1 MDEPGVA
8 AECPPEQK
16 EKEQEGARSEG
27 VAGGGAGDRDLPT
40 TDGVTTGATSAVAIT
55 IKNNPDTQTL
65 DTAGGREAAWL
76 QVTTSASKSSIRRF
90 VTTEKAPTRAAI
102 RHYANQTANLMIIA
116 SRTQF
121 HTERPWGQRPFS
133 IVS

>member
-76 QVTTSASKSSIRRF
+76 QVTIL
-90 VTTEKAPTRAAI
+90 VLQEAPPSQTWSRAP
-102 RHYANQTANLMIIA
+102 
-116 SRTQF
+116 
-121 HTERPWGQRPFS
+121 RPWCRPRPRPPRR
-133 IVS
+133 

>member
-65 DTAGGREAAWL
+65 DTAGGREAACL
-76 QVTTSASKSSIRRF
+76 QVTALVF
-90 VTTEKAPTRAAI
+90 QEAPPSQTWGRAP
-102 RHYANQTANLMIIA
+102 
-116 SRTQF
+116 
-121 HTERPWGQRPFS
+121 RPWSRPRPRPPRR
-133 IVS
+133 

>member
-76 QVTTSASKSSIRRF
+76 QVTTL
-90 VTTEKAPTRAAI
+90 VLQEAPPS
-102 RHYANQTANLMIIA
+102 QTW
-116 SRTQF
+116 SRGP
-121 HTERPWGQRPFS
+121 RPWSRPRPRPPRR
-133 IVS
+133 

>member
-76 QVTTSASKSSIRRF
+76 QVTAPSCCRRRLPARPGAGRPAPGPAPAPASP
-90 VTTEKAPTRAAI
+90 EGDGAASHRQPPARI
-102 RHYANQTANLMIIA
+102 
-116 SRTQF
+116 S
-121 HTERPWGQRPFS
+121 PGSQR
-133 IVS
+133 